1 MSFPDTVTAMD
12 SGAADKEAGPR
23 PELGGFRRTIYA
35 GLGLIFAGLAI
46 VGTFVPGLPTTI
58 NVLIAGYFFARSSPR
73 FDAWLVRHR
82 VFGPI
87 ITDYRSGRGFTARMK
102 TIGSVAMS
110 VSIFISTW
118 IILANGAP
126 WWVGVVMALV
136 WAYALWFILH
146 QPTAPP
152 RKREVAAE

>member
-1 MSFPDTVTAMD
+1 MD
-12 SGAADKEAGPR
+12 SGAADREAGPI
-23 PELGGFRRTIYA
+23 PEPGAIRRTIYA

-73 FDAWLVRHR
+73 FDAWLLRHR

-87 ITDYRSGRGFTARMK
+87 LTDYRSGRGFTARMK

-110 VSIFISTW
+110 ISLWTSTW
-118 IILANGAP
+118 ILLANGAP
-126 WWVGVVMALV
+126 VWVALIMGLV

-152 RKREVAAE
+152 RVQEVAAE

>member
-1 MSFPDTVTAMD
+1 MD
-12 SGAADKEAGPR
+12 GGMTTE
-23 PELGGFRRTIYA
+23 PEGEPIAVSPVKRVVYSA
-35 GLGLIFAGLAI
+35 LGLLFAGLAI

-73 FDAWLVRHR
+73 FDSWLTSHR
-82 VFGPI
+82 VFGSI
-87 ITDYRSGRGFTARMK
+87 ITDYRSGRGLTIRMK
-102 TIGSVAMS
+102 TVSATAMS

-126 WWVGVVMALV
+126 TWVGVVMGLV

-146 QPTAPP
+146 QPTAP
-152 RKREVAAE
+152 RRVTDS